1 MERYLSDK
9 ISDDASEEEVL
20 RDQVDEDEENH
31 VEDGEGELVAVQ
43 EHGVERVAGVSVEDS
58 LVCEGGVLKLDV
70 HDLLQEQ
77 LVSDLEVQIPKRLRA
92 SKNIEKS
99 QAQNINYTVCNY
111 IRALKIA

>member
-1 MERYLSDK
+1 MNWYLSNK
-9 ISDDASEEEVL
+9 ISNDASEEKVL
-20 RDQVDEDEENH
+20 GDQVDKDEENH

-77 LVSDLEVQIPKRLRA
+77 LVSDLEV
-92 SKNIEKS
+92 
-99 QAQNINYTVCNY
+99 
-111 IRALKIA
+111 